1 MILISDFDGTL
12 YDKNFENNIKAV
24 NEFVKKGNTFVIA
37 TGRSIN
43 RIKEKIDGKLNFSYI
58 ICNDGGMIFDKDYHL
73 IYREDIALDSAKHIF
88 NELKNSIYVGNP
100 LADLGYAYRNEVL
113 KNTNAVIARVI
124 DKSKASHL
132 MIDLVKRYPKVTA
145 YVSDTYLNFTDKS
158 VNKSNAVKWLGKL
171 INVKPKNMIMIGDN
185 INDIKM
191 CKLGKGFA
199 MENGNEKLIKVCHK
213 TVKSVEELISNL

>member
-73 IYREDIALDSAKHIF
+73 IYRKDIALESAKHIF

>member
-73 IYREDIALDSAKHIF
+73 IYRKDIALDSAKHIF

-171 INVKPKNMIMIGDN
+171 INVKPKNMSMIGDN

>member
-24 NEFVKKGNTFVIA
+24 NEFVKKSNTFVIA

-73 IYREDIALDSAKHIF
+73 IYRKDIAIDSAKHIF

>member
-1 MILISDFDGTL
+1 
-12 YDKNFENNIKAV
+12 
-24 NEFVKKGNTFVIA
+24 
-37 TGRSIN
+37 
-43 RIKEKIDGKLNFSYI
+43 
-58 ICNDGGMIFDKDYHL
+58 
-73 IYREDIALDSAKHIF
+73 
-88 NELKNSIYVGNP
+88 
-100 LADLGYAYRNEVL
+100 
-113 KNTNAVIARVI
+113 
-124 DKSKASHL
+124 

>member
-37 TGRSIN
+37 TGRSMN

-73 IYREDIALDSAKHIF
+73 IYRKDIALDSAKHIF

>member
-73 IYREDIALDSAKHIF
+73 IYRKDIALDSAKHIF

-113 KNTNAVIARVI
+113 KNTNAVIARAI

>member
-73 IYREDIALDSAKHIF
+73 IYRKDIALDSAKHIF